1 MKRILSKSGAVA
13 LLAAV
18 STVSLS
24 FAQPGPGFD
33 PNAPGVPGAPGRRGV
48 LPGGPGGP
56 GAPGLPNPGPGG
68 FLPGR
73 RLPGVPVPIIP
84 VPPRPPVPAEA
95 DGSVLVAQV
104 QRKLKK
110 LGYYEGVVDGE
121 MGRGTRGAI
130 RAYQNENGLAETGVI
145 DRPLL
150 RSLGLQ

>member
-1 MKRILSKSGAVA
+1 MNRILSKSGAVA

-48 LPGGPGGP
+48 LPGGPVAP
-56 GAPGLPNPGPGG
+56 GAPGVPNPGPGG

-150 RSLGLQ
+150 RALGLL

>member
-33 PNAPGVPGAPGRRGV
+33 PNAPGVPGAPGRRGF
-48 LPGGPGGP
+48 LP
-56 GAPGLPNPGPGG
+56 GAPGVPNPGPGG

>member
-48 LPGGPGGP
+48 LPGGP

>member
-1 MKRILSKSGAVA
+1 MNRILSKSGAVA

-48 LPGGPGGP
+48 LPGGP

-150 RSLGLQ
+150 RALGLL

>member
-48 LPGGPGGP
+48 LPGGP

-150 RSLGLQ
+150 RALGLL